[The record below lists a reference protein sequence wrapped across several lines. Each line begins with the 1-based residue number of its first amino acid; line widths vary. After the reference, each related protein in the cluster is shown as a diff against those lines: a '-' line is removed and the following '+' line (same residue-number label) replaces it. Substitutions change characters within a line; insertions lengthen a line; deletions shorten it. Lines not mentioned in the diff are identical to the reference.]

1 MAKKSSLTKT
11 KKTGQA
17 PKKKMGRPRKE
28 VNWEEF
34 DKLCAIQCTEEEI
47 AAWYDMTID
56 TLNARCKE
64 EYGQT
69 FSEVYAQKRQ
79 EGFSSLRRY
88 QFKRATGGSDT
99 MLIWLGKQYLG
110 QKDKHELGLP
120 DLVKIMVVYG
130 DDAKTDSEA
139 EEAAPET
146 S

>member
-1 MAKKSSLTKT
+1 MAKKSSPTKT

-79 EGFSSLRRY
+79 KGFSSLRRN

-110 QKDKHELGLP
+110 QKDKHEVGLP

-139 EEAAPET
+139 EDAPPEAG
-146 S
+146 

>member
-1 MAKKSSLTKT
+1 M
-11 KKTGQA
+11 GE
-17 PKKKMGRPRKE
+17 MGRPRKE

-47 AAWYDMTID
+47 AAWFDMTRV
-56 TLNARCKE
+56 TLNEKCKE
-64 EYGQT
+64 EHGMT
-69 FSEVYAQKRQ
+69 FLALFRQKRQ
-79 EGFSSLRRY
+79 KGFSSLRRN

-120 DLVKIMVVYG
+120 DLVRIKVVY
-130 DDAKTDSEA
+130 DDDVRTDGEAKESGVASEA
-139 EEAAPET
+139 

>member
-1 MAKKSSLTKT
+1 
-11 KKTGQA
+11 
-17 PKKKMGRPRKE
+17 MGRPRKE

-47 AAWYDMTID
+47 AAWFDMSREL
-56 TLNARCKE
+56 LNQRCKE
-64 EYGQT
+64 EYDMT
-69 FSEVYAQKRQ
+69 FLALFRQKRQ
-79 EGFSSLRRY
+79 KGFSSLRRN

-120 DLVKIMVVYG
+120 DLVKIMVTY
-130 DDAKTDSEA
+130 DDNIGADGKAKEPGVASEA
-139 EEAAPET
+139 

>member
-1 MAKKSSLTKT
+1 MAKKSSPTKT

-28 VNWEEF
+28 VDWEEF
-34 DKLCAIQCTEEEI
+34 EKLCAIQCTEEEI
-47 AAWYDMTID
+47 AAWFDMTRE
-56 TLNARCKE
+56 TLNEKCKE
-64 EYGQT
+64 EYDMT
-69 FSEVYAQKRQ
+69 FLALFGQKRQ
-79 EGFSSLRRY
+79 KGFSSLRRN
-88 QFKRATGGSDT
+88 QFKRATDGSDT

-130 DDAKTDSEA
+130 DDAKTDSET
-139 EEAAPET
+139 EEAPPEA